1 MEKRID
7 LYKYISILSIDV
19 ATGATICA
27 GFFARYFEVFISL
40 KLYTALWLTVW
51 LIYNVDHLL
60 DGGKLK
66 GNAISIRY
74 KWHYENAHNL
84 WPFCILAAIYLLS
97 LVYALPYPIFIAGL
111 QLGIMVIIYFFIAQ
125 TNFIRKFIPK
135 EAFVAALYTGGVF
148 LPIYAQLDYYQT
160 DLLAFMFLFF
170 LLAYSNLC
178 TISLIEHSMDES
190 QNMSSISTQFGQKT
204 TSYIIQTL
212 FVLFFVCLMG
222 SAIFFNDRKYYDF
235 VEVLLL
241 MAGLMYLVYWKR
253 KYLIPEEMYRMIGD
267 TVFLLPAFFMMMRDF
282 Q

>member
-1 MEKRID
+1 
-7 LYKYISILSIDV
+7 
-19 ATGATICA
+19 
-27 GFFARYFEVFISL
+27 
-40 KLYTALWLTVW
+40 
-51 LIYNVDHLL
+51 
-60 DGGKLK
+60 
-66 GNAISIRY
+66 
-74 KWHYENAHNL
+74 
-84 WPFCILAAIYLLS
+84 
-97 LVYALPYPIFIAGL
+97 
-111 QLGIMVIIYFFIAQ
+111 
-125 TNFIRKFIPK
+125 
-135 EAFVAALYTGGVF
+135 
-148 LPIYAQLDYYQT
+148 
-160 DLLAFMFLFF
+160 
-170 LLAYSNLC
+170 LAYSNLC